1 VTLSPG
7 IPGSPGNTG
16 PVRTPRAWVA
26 QFRPRPVT
34 LSSPYPPAECGR
46 RLERV
51 TVRNQFG
58 RYLGSRAGL
67 PAPRLLGQVSPA
79 WVRVACL
86 PSGGGRN
93 SIRPWFDGVIETAP
107 DGGTILR
114 GTVAP
119 PPSSL
124 PVFLMISVVW
134 ALIVPGTF
142 AAGVGSIVSGSGPG
156 LPLVLVPGFM
166 AAVYGVIVA
175 VTPGQIRAETERLL
189 GELSQILGATATIE
203 L

>member
-1 VTLSPG
+1 
-7 IPGSPGNTG
+7 
-16 PVRTPRAWVA
+16 
-26 QFRPRPVT
+26 
-34 LSSPYPPAECGR
+34 
-46 RLERV
+46 V
-51 TVRNQFG
+51 TVRNQFS

-79 WVRVACL
+79 RVRVARL
-86 PSGGGRN
+86 PDYSRN
-93 SIRPWFDGVIETAP
+93 SLLPWFDGVIETAP

-114 GTVAP
+114 GTVTP

-175 VTPGQIRAETERLL
+175 VTPRQIRSQRSRLL
-189 GELSQILGATATIE
+189 GELSEVLGATATME
-203 L
+203 V